1 MPPKGSKLNTPV
13 KQESTIEH
21 TPEYDAFMAK
31 LAEYH
36 EKRGY
41 VARGEKEELQPYMY
55 YMLLMRARQNKP
67 GSRTQSRH
75 APSRPPQAIRARRG
89 RGRI

>member
-41 VARGEKEELQPYMY
+41 VARGEKKSS
-55 YMLLMRARQNKP
+55 NH
-67 GSRTQSRH
+67 TC
-75 APSRPPQAIRARRG
+75 ITCC
-89 RGRI
+89 